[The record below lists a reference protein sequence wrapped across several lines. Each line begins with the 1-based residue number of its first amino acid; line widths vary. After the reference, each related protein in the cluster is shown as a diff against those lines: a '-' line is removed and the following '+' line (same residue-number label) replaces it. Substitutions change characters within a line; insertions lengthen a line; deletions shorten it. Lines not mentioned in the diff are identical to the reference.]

1 MLEDLKK
8 YSVVLASN
16 SPRRKELLSGLGV
29 NFSVKTLP
37 DVDESFPDALKG
49 EEIPLFIAR
58 KKADAYKMLFSSVTS
73 NEVEEP
79 LLVITAD
86 TIVWIEDEVL
96 GKPANATEARAMLSK
111 LSGKK
116 HQVITGV
123 CLTTAS
129 WQKSFAAVSEVQ
141 FSSLTEEE
149 MDYYIQNYCPYDKA
163 GAYGVQEWIGF
174 IGVENISGSYYNI
187 MGLPVQRLY
196 KELCLIEGRLSKL

>member
-37 DVDESFPDALKG
+37 DVDESFPDTLKG

-58 KKADAYKMLFSSVTS
+58 KKADAYKVLFSSVTS

-86 TIVWIEDEVL
+86 TIVWLEDEVL

-174 IGVENISGSYYNI
+174 IGVE
-187 MGLPVQRLY
+187 
-196 KELCLIEGRLSKL
+196 

>member
-16 SPRRKELLSGLGV
+16 SPRRKELLSGLGI
-29 NFSVKTLP
+29 NFSVKMLP
-37 DVDESFPDALKG
+37 DVDESFPDTLKG

-86 TIVWIEDEVL
+86 TIVWLEDEVL

-149 MDYYIQNYCPYDKA
+149 MDYYIHNYCPYDKA

-174 IGVENISGSYYNI
+174 IGVESIQGSYFNV
-187 MGLPVQRLY
+187 MGLPIQRLY
-196 KELCLIEGRLSKL
+196 RELKTIK